1 MKKTG
6 NVTLATLAKNL
17 NVTTTTVSKALHG
30 KAGIGSEMV
39 KKVKD
44 LARELNYQPNFA
56 AQSLKRSSSDSI
68 GLLIT
73 SDITNPWYAQ
83 LVSSIESELSRQGKT
98 MILSLGKDDYEKER
112 KCLEAFR
119 GGRVAGVIAGP
130 IFRQRNLEN
139 IWQSLNDGLPMVLF
153 NCMDEMPVDYVAIDQ
168 AEGAR
173 LAVNHLI
180 DSGHK
185 RIGYLC
191 CSAGDLQ
198 EVGRS
203 RREGFEQALFHHD
216 MPLSGRDII
225 AGDTSKR
232 GGYEAM
238 KKLLQQDR
246 TNLPTA
252 FFCHNDNVALG
263 AMLAI
268 QQAGLSVPED
278 ISLIGFDDIEESS
291 LVYPALTTVG
301 GIKDKFA
308 KELVSTI
315 LSFVE
320 NKTEHKRIKK
330 NIVPELIIR
339 NTVKQIN

>member
-6 NVTLATLAKNL
+6 DVTLATLAKKL
-17 NVTTTTVSKALHG
+17 NVTTTTVSKALRD
-30 KAGIGSEMV
+30 KSGIGPEMV

-56 AQSLKRSSSDSI
+56 AQSLKKSSSDSI

-83 LVSSIESELSRQGKT
+83 LVSSIESELSKRGKT

-112 KCLEAFR
+112 NCLEAFR
-119 GGRVAGVIAGP
+119 GGRVGGVIVGP

-139 IWQSLNDGLPMVLF
+139 IWQSLNNGLPMVVF
-153 NCMDEMPVDYVAIDQ
+153 NCMDEMPVNYVAIDQ

-180 DSGHK
+180 NNGHK

-198 EVGRS
+198 EAGKS
-203 RREGFEQALFHHD
+203 RREGFERALFEHD
-216 MPLSGRDII
+216 MPLFGRDII
-225 AGDTSKR
+225 TGEISKK
-232 GGYEAM
+232 GGYEVM
-238 KKLLQQDR
+238 KGLLSQDR
-246 TNLPTA
+246 EKLPTA

-291 LVYPALTTVG
+291 LVSPALTTIG
-301 GIKDKFA
+301 GIKGKFA
-308 KELVSTI
+308 KELVNTI
-315 LSFVE
+315 LNIVE
-320 NKTEHKRIKK
+320 NKTKRIKK
-330 NIVPELIIR
+330 EIAPELIIR
-339 NTVKQIN
+339 ATVKQIN